1 MRAIEITR
9 QAALEESHWW
19 FMSRRAL
26 LCWGLGKDNPPGAL
40 RILDIGAATGG
51 NRSMCENFGEYVAL
65 DLSEAAVE
73 CCRSRG
79 LRKLVQGDARQ
90 LPFSEASFDVVVALD
105 ILEHLPEDEISIAE
119 IARVLRP
126 KGRLI
131 VNVPAFQRLF
141 SSHDVS
147 FDHIRRYE
155 PKELP
160 RKLRHAGFSLD
171 HWTYWSFFIFPA
183 VFVLR
188 TLTWTEPRNDTV
200 RNDFDLWLP
209 PGTET
214 VMRFFAGL
222 ELFLIHLGIRL
233 PFGVSYFCVS
243 NKLEA

>member
-1 MRAIEITR
+1 MVHVAEG
-9 QAALEESHWW
+9 
-19 FMSRRAL
+19 FAL
-26 LCWGLGKDNPPGAL
+26 LGLGKGQSAGSLANSGH
-40 RILDIGAATGG
+40 
-51 NRSMCENFGEYVAL
+51 
-65 DLSEAAVE
+65 
-73 CCRSRG
+73 RSRYRRQPVNVREFWRIC

-119 IARVLRP
+119 IALVLRP